1 MQNELE
7 GVDKSIFDLL
17 DLDNPKSFLL
27 FAGAGAGKTRTLV
40 NTLLALKHHRNDQLV
55 NARQRI
61 AVITYTN
68 AACEEIKH
76 RLSFDSSFDVSTIHS
91 FAWSLINPFTQD
103 IKKWLLVRLQEKI
116 ENLNQKLQNAKD
128 PNNKTA
134 LQNRAKLE
142 KSEIRLLNLNEITE
156 FAYSPLELLSGK
168 GALNHAEVIGL
179 AASMLMEKPLL
190 QKILIKKYPILLI
203 DESQDTEKLLLESLI
218 EVQKAN
224 SEHFSLGIIGDEM
237 QSIYSGGMRN
247 VKASLP
253 NDWHILEK
261 LINYRSPKRIVALI
275 NAIRKDADAWQQ
287 ECFIEDKGI
296 VRLFIA
302 NSGTKN
308 KKEFEAKV
316 RDEMKAVSSD
326 RLWGEQFFLDDYNVK
341 HESVKC
347 LTLEHAMAAIRGAF
361 SDFYIPLSKID
372 RLRDGA
378 INGTRREFSFFINV
392 VVPFC
397 DAIIRDEEFAIMN
410 MLKEHSKLISQENIE
425 FVSDPK
431 KTLIKTK
438 KIVTE
443 LKTLLSSETT
453 SIYDVVNLIT
463 ENKLFELPEELA
475 PSMMIIGLGVE
486 ISEEKKVDSISD
498 AWDRSLGAPYSQ
510 LKNYV
515 SYISGSLGFA
525 THQGVKGLE
534 FERVMAI
541 LDDEEANGFLFS
553 YEKLFGAVP
562 KSSTDL
568 SNEENN
574 QDTAIS
580 RTRRLFY
587 VICSRARKSL
597 AVVAYTKDPEALKK
611 KALESWF
618 KEEEIIIMD
627 GS

>member
-1 MQNELE
+1 MKNDLE
-7 GVDKSIFDLL
+7 GVDKSIFELL

-76 RLSFDSSFDVSTIHS
+76 RLAFDSSFDVSTIHS

-103 IKKWLLVRLQEKI
+103 IKNWLFVRLQEKI
-116 ENLNQKLQNAKD
+116 DDLKEKLQKAKD

-134 LQNRAKLE
+134 LLNRAKLE
-142 KSEIRLLNLNEITE
+142 KNEIRLLNLNEVTE
-156 FAYSPLELLSGK
+156 FAYSPIELLSGK

-203 DESQDTEKLLLESLI
+203 DESQDTEKLLLESFI
-218 EVQKAN
+218 EVQKTN
-224 SEHFSLGIIGDEM
+224 GEHFSLGIIGDEM

-253 NDWHILEK
+253 NDWHVLEK
-261 LINYRSPKRIVALI
+261 LVNYRSPKRIVALI
-275 NAIRKDADAWQQ
+275 NSIRKDADAWQQ

-302 NSGTKN
+302 NSGTQN
-308 KKEFEAKV
+308 KQEFEAKV
-316 RDEMKAVSSD
+316 KHEMKAVSKD
-326 RLWGEQFFLDDYNVK
+326 KLWGEQYFFDENNVK

-347 LTLEHAMAAIRGAF
+347 LTLEHAMAAIRGVFA
-361 SDFYIPLSKID
+361 DFYIPLSKID
-372 RLRDGA
+372 KLRDGA

-397 DAIIRDEEFAIMN
+397 NAIKNDEEFAIMN
-410 MLKEHSKLISQENIE
+410 MLKEHSNLISQENFE
-425 FVSDPK
+425 FANDPK
-431 KTLIKTK
+431 KTLSKTK

-443 LKTLLSSETT
+443 LKALLSSKTP
-453 SIYDVVNLIT
+453 SIFDVLYLIS
-463 ENKLFELPEELA
+463 ENKLFSLPEELT
-475 PSMMIIGLGVE
+475 PSMMVLGLGIE
-486 ISEEKKVDSISD
+486 ISEEEKVDSISD

-510 LKNYV
+510 LENYV
-515 SYISGSLGFA
+515 SYISGALGFA

-541 LDDEEANGFLFS
+541 LDDKEANGFLFS
-553 YEKLFGAVP
+553 YEKLFGAEP
-562 KSSTDL
+562 KSNTDL
-568 SNEENN
+568 SNEQNN
-574 QDTAIS
+574 RDSAIS

-597 AVVAYTKDPEALKK
+597 AVVAYSKAPEALKK

-618 KEEEIIIMD
+618 KEEEVIIL
-627 GS
+627 